1 MSDRTHPLTW
11 AYLAVCLAD
20 IACLNL
26 FPEYR
31 FLTKPLLMPL
41 LGAGYL
47 LAVRP
52 LGSGSRTV
60 LAALLLSWAGD
71 LLLLGAGATWF
82 ISGLVAFLLAHLT
95 YIRYFLSIPA
105 NRVSFLK
112 RRPVM
117 LLAVGVFVFELLH
130 ILWPG
135 LGDLRAAVT
144 VYAIVIG
151 TMLCCAFWQY
161 GKVSDAA
168 AFRFMAGAMLFVLSD
183 AMLAIA
189 RFRAPFPA
197 AGTAIMATYCLAQFL
212 IAKGSVIETRERI
225 LTESSN

>member
-1 MSDRTHPLTW
+1 MNDRTHPLTW
-11 AYLAVCLAD
+11 GYLAACLAD
-20 IACLNL
+20 LACLNL

-31 FLTKPLLMPL
+31 YLTKPLLMPIL
-41 LGAGYL
+41 AAGYW

-52 LGSGSRTV
+52 PGPGSRTV

-71 LLLLGAGATWF
+71 LLLLGEGANWF
-82 ISGLVAFLLAHLT
+82 MSGLVAFLLAHLT
-95 YIRYFLSIPA
+95 YIRYFLSIRT

-135 LGDLRAAVT
+135 LGELRAAVT

-151 TMLCCAFWQY
+151 AMLCCALWQY

-168 AFRFMAGAMLFVLSD
+168 AFRLMAGAMLFVLSD

-212 IAKGSVIETRERI
+212 IAGGSIFQIREQRSV
-225 LTESSN
+225 TE